1 MLPNSSV
8 THYQESQAIRS
19 SVMREVSSIWGGMS
33 EDFDLSWQTVGP
45 RVNQAITAAQTYS
58 AVSAVEYAVAEG
70 AEVGMSMDIVAP
82 VNVAAFA
89 GYTHDGGLVSDVS
102 RGSVVQAKQAV
113 ARGVTVEQALAVGG
127 AWLSR
132 FAVNEVTEASSGA
145 LSTAVAASPTTTGF
159 VRMLNPP
166 SCPDCV
172 ILAGKWY
179 RWNEG
184 FQRHPGC
191 DCRHVPA
198 RESMDELRTNPYD
211 YFNSLSQS
219 EQDKLFGADDAQA
232 IRDGADIYRVRNTRN
247 RGASSGKS
255 WQARRYDSP
264 TVTIDDILRQSRGDR
279 SEAIR
284 LMEKHGFILP
294 DGQVSG
300 GAISGN
306 GWAFSAGAM
315 GRGGT
320 RKGATQAFRDAVQS
334 GNRDPLNPA
343 TQTAAERRFHQSY
356 LANEAVKAGRNP
368 FANRPLT
375 DRERQIVE
383 QQWEKQLRLLRSNNS
398 SNMASPQVKSLASL
412 LGVI

>member
-8 THYQESQAIRS
+8 IHYQESQAIRS
-19 SVMREVSSIWGGMS
+19 AVMREVSSIWGGMS

-45 RVNQAITAAQTYS
+45 RVNDAITAAQTYS

-70 AEVGMSMDIVAP
+70 AEVGMSMDLVAP

-89 GYTHDGGLVSDVS
+89 GYTHDGGLVSDVT

-113 ARGVTVEQALAVGG
+113 ARGVTVEQALSIGG

-166 SCPDCV
+166 SCADCV

-211 YFNSLSQS
+211 YFGSLSQA
-219 EQDKLFGADDAQA
+219 EQDKLFGAEDAQA
-232 IRDGADIYRVRNTRN
+232 IRDGADIY
-247 RGASSGKS
+247 
-255 WQARRYDSP
+255 
-264 TVTIDDILRQSRGDR
+264 L
-279 SEAIR
+279 
-284 LMEKHGFILP
+284 
-294 DGQVSG
+294 
-300 GAISGN
+300 
-306 GWAFSAGAM
+306 
-315 GRGGT
+315 
-320 RKGATQAFRDAVQS
+320 
-334 GNRDPLNPA
+334 
-343 TQTAAERRFHQSY
+343 
-356 LANEAVKAGRNP
+356 
-368 FANRPLT
+368 
-375 DRERQIVE
+375 
-383 QQWEKQLRLLRSNNS
+383 
-398 SNMASPQVKSLASL
+398 SL
-412 LGVI
+412 IHI